1 MNQATQQAKQD
12 TQPAPELR
20 ILKTGNCP
28 SLSGKSKLTYHIG
41 CTSEFEI
48 QFRVFSNTGSGFFSN
63 EWVSLNSILGVFD
76 ESNCII
82 SFVLHKLY
90 KGKSLNNS
98 GFLMAVLKNEGLVIP
113 SADSRSYQRND
124 VGKFMAEIKV
134 LIEQP
139 VDQIAEVKPKK
150 SLPSNKTVSG
160 KSA

>member
-1 MNQATQQAKQD
+1 MNKAAQQAKQD

-82 SFVLHKLY
+82 DWRAESLL
-90 KGKSLNNS
+90 KSDTGQQGIHAHLPPQIREQIIDQ
-98 GFLMAVLKNEGLVIP
+98 AAAAAAK
-113 SADSRSYQRND
+113 
-124 VGKFMAEIKV
+124 EICR
-134 LIEQP
+134 QGW
-139 VDQIAEVKPKK
+139 QC
-150 SLPSNKTVSG
+150 
-160 KSA
+160 